1 MPILTE
7 TPMDIDLELVS
18 VAKNR
23 WNSGGIR
30 ESRKTIGI
38 KKPSITLSL
47 FVFQN
52 DDDLPYEEE
61 ILRNAY
67 SVKHWMRYVEHKK
80 NASKHVINQVYE
92 RAIKQLPGSYKLW

>member
-1 MPILTE
+1 VLRRFAGILVKIVDFPRKPENDWNQKTFAN
-7 TPMDIDLELVS
+7 LV
-18 VAKNR
+18 
-23 WNSGGIR
+23 
-30 ESRKTIGI
+30 
-38 KKPSITLSL
+38 P
-47 FVFQN
+47 FQN